1 VSHAKKLAAR
11 TAAVRASAIRE
22 ILKVVSRPGMVS
34 MAGGIPA
41 PESFPILI
49 LRELN
54 DQILEKFGPSA
65 LQYDATEGFY
75 PLREALAEYLSRQ
88 GISASP
94 DDVLTA
100 SGSQGVLDCLGKVLV
115 DPGDVIAVES
125 PTYLGALQAFNAYE
139 PRYVSLDTD
148 DDGPVIESLETALK
162 QYRPK
167 FTYLAPTFQNPT
179 GRTISLDRRQRIAEL
194 AQRYNALIVEDDPY
208 CALRYRGNAVP
219 PLKTMAP
226 DHVVYISTLSKVFA
240 PGLRIGFCLA
250 PEPIHR
256 WLVIA
261 KQGVDLH
268 TSTYNQALAAE
279 YLTGNYLES
288 HLPNIIGLYRARQ
301 KAMFDALE
309 AFMPEGVTWTRPEG
323 GMFLWVQGPKG
334 LDIDRVYEE
343 GLRRNVA
350 FVPGKYFYA
359 NNGQGLET
367 MRLNFT
373 MFDEGTINRAVET
386 LSEVLAENI

>member
-1 VSHAKKLAAR
+1 
-11 TAAVRASAIRE
+11 
-22 ILKVVSRPGMVS
+22 
-34 MAGGIPA
+34 
-41 PESFPILI
+41 
-49 LRELN
+49 
-54 DQILEKFGPSA
+54 
-65 LQYDATEGFY
+65 
-75 PLREALAEYLSRQ
+75 
-88 GISASP
+88 
-94 DDVLTA
+94 
-100 SGSQGVLDCLGKVLV
+100 
-115 DPGDVIAVES
+115 
-125 PTYLGALQAFNAYE
+125 LGALQAFNAYE